1 MKILPVSDPSFRNY
15 GQVLEGYDLKELLE
29 TLDKVTPC
37 PEGVDYV
44 PEQAELQALP
54 IEKELRNRAYGGMP
68 IQIGWCNGHNTKMNY
83 LEYHR
88 YSELNV
94 GTEDFILLLAKR
106 EDLVDGVLDADKV
119 VAYYCPAGVMVEVY
133 ATTLHYAPCSAKK
146 GQGFK
151 VVIVLPK
158 GTNLAKPEI
167 TVKNAEDEILWA
179 ANKWLL
185 AHADSA
191 EAAQGAKVLI
201 KGTNPDIADLI

>member
-1 MKILPVSDPSFRNY
+1 MKILPVSDPSFQNY

-54 IEKELRNRAYGGMP
+54 IEKELRNNAYGGMP
-68 IQIGWCNGHNTKMNY
+68 IQIGWCNGHNTKMNC

-88 YSELNV
+88 DSELNV

-106 EDLVDGVLDADKV
+106 EDLVNGELDADKV

-167 TVKNAEDEILWA
+167 TVKNPEDEILWA

-185 AHADSA
+185 AHADAS

-201 KGTNPDIADLI
+201 KGKNPDIADLI

>member
-1 MKILPVSDPSFRNY
+1 MKILPVSDPSFQNY
-15 GQVLEGYDLKELLE
+15 GQVLEGYDLKELLA

-44 PEQAELQALP
+44 PEQAELQTLP
-54 IEKELRNRAYGGMP
+54 IEKELRNNAYGGMP
-68 IQIGWCNGHNTKMNY
+68 IQLGWCNGHNTKMNC

-88 YSELNV
+88 DSELNV

-106 EDLVDGVLDADKV
+106 EDLVNGELDADKV

-151 VVIVLPK
+151 VGIVLPK

-167 TVKNAEDEILWA
+167 TVKNPEDEILWA

-185 AHADSA
+185 AHADAS

-201 KGTNPDIADLI
+201 KGKNPDIADLI

>member
-1 MKILPVSDPSFRNY
+1 MKILPVSDPSFQNY
-15 GQVLEGYDLKELLE
+15 GQVLEGYDLKELLA

-37 PEGVDYV
+37 PAGVDYV

-54 IEKELRNRAYGGMP
+54 IEKELRNNAYGGMP
-68 IQIGWCNGHNTKMNY
+68 IQIGWCNGHNTKMNC

-88 YSELNV
+88 DSELNV

-106 EDLVDGVLDADKV
+106 EDLVDGMLDADKV

-158 GTNLAKPEI
+158 GTNLAKPDI
-167 TVKNAEDEILWA
+167 TVKNPEDEILWA

-201 KGTNPDIADLI
+201 KGKNPDIADLI

>member
-1 MKILPVSDPSFRNY
+1 
-15 GQVLEGYDLKELLE
+15 
-29 TLDKVTPC
+29 
-37 PEGVDYV
+37 
-44 PEQAELQALP
+44 
-54 IEKELRNRAYGGMP
+54 
-68 IQIGWCNGHNTKMNY
+68 
-83 LEYHR
+83 
-88 YSELNV
+88 
-94 GTEDFILLLAKR
+94 GTQDFILLLAKR

-167 TVKNAEDEILWA
+167 TVKNPEDEILWA

-201 KGTNPDIADLI
+201 KGKNPDIADLI